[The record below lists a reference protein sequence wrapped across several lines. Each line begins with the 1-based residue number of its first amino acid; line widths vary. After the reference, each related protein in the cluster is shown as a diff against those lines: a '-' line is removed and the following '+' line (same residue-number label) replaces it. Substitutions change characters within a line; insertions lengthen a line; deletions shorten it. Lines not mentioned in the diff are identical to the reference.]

1 MKKRMTAVMAGVCM
15 AAVVAFAGC
24 APKEIENDYV
34 KITGYKGIEV
44 DNVKKTKVTDA
55 DVDTQLENM
64 RQSYATYTDV
74 TDRAVQDGD
83 TVTIDYSGKK
93 DGVAFEGGT
102 AQDQQLEIGS
112 GTFIDGFEEGIIGHK
127 TGESFDLNLTFP
139 DNYRN
144 EELSGQPVVFS
155 VTLKKIQ
162 QKNLPEVNDDF
173 VTMVKG
179 EKTTVSEYKKEIKEM
194 LELKAESDYQSAK
207 QSAIEK
213 TLMENVEVKKYPEKK
228 VEEYTEM
235 MKSQYQQIADAMQV
249 EYADVIQQYT
259 GMDEKTF
266 ETELDKQIKDVI
278 KRQEALDLI
287 AKEEGVSVSDKDID
301 QWLKDYAALNQI
313 SVEDLKSQ
321 NTDEEI
327 KSNVQREET
336 VNWLWDNAKIK
347 KDDK

>member
-1 MKKRMTAVMAGVCM
+1 
-15 AAVVAFAGC
+15 
-24 APKEIENDYV
+24 
-34 KITGYKGIEV
+34 
-44 DNVKKTKVTDA
+44 
-55 DVDTQLENM
+55 
-64 RQSYATYTDV
+64 
-74 TDRAVQDGD
+74 
-83 TVTIDYSGKK
+83 
-93 DGVAFEGGT
+93 
-102 AQDQQLEIGS
+102 
-112 GTFIDGFEEGIIGHK
+112 
-127 TGESFDLNLTFP
+127 
-139 DNYRN
+139 
-144 EELSGQPVVFS
+144 
-155 VTLKKIQ
+155 
-162 QKNLPEVNDDF
+162 
-173 VTMVKG
+173 
-179 EKTTVSEYKKEIKEM
+179 
-194 LELKAESDYQSAK
+194 
-207 QSAIEK
+207 
-213 TLMENVEVKKYPEKK
+213 MENVEVKKYPEKK